1 MTDNVRVDTQ
11 SEDRSGDRS
20 RGSFSPHE
28 EFSSGFVESADLMIA
43 FDERS
48 PIATL
53 QRKLRMGYNA
63 AQRLYV
69 LILTRRS
76 DMAQDYRAILDS
88 AWHHAMNHYQAGKI
102 NSEQTLQ
109 AYLYVQLNAALPDC
123 TVFCGQALTST
134 AHGAVVPDVVVIN
147 RQLQIAVALE
157 IEFDPLGDPVFKG
170 GIAKLRAIGINGAMS
185 GSCLLPDPKTG
196 TLSEITITI
205 SEDCLLAL
213 SVVGRSDAKA
223 VASGVLREALC
234 VGGQDALAARF
245 HALVKATSSRNSGE
259 ESAK

>member
-11 SEDRSGDRS
+11 IDDRSGDRA
-20 RGSFSPHE
+20 RGTSSSHE
-28 EFSSGFVESADLMIA
+28 EFSGGFVESADLMIA

-134 AHGAVVPDVVVIN
+134 EHGWFVPDVVVIN
-147 RQLQIAVALE
+147 RQFQIVVALE
-157 IEFDPLGDPVFKG
+157 IKFAPHGDPVCEG
-170 GIAKLRAIGINGAMS
+170 GIAKLRAIGIDGGIS
-185 GSCLLPDPKTG
+185 GNCLLPDPKKG

-205 SEDCLLAL
+205 SEDCLLAF

-223 VASGVLREALC
+223 VASDVLREALC

-245 HALVKATSSRNSGE
+245 HALVKATSNRNSGE